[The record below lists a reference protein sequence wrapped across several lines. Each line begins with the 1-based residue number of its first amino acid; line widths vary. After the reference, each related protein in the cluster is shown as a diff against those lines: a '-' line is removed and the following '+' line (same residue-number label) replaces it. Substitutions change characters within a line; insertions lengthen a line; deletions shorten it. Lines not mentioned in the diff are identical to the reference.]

1 MPRSAAK
8 LGNGSPV
15 APGDG
20 APLRYWSG
28 LPVRMSGLTRWR
40 ALTPCIRR
48 MNDIPSRV
56 SLGAWLNRSLKAP
69 QNILEL
75 LLLITNAAASGGLGC
90 PSMAAVGHGLHF
102 SRLTLESSILPTA
115 NIVGHVRPPWIDA
128 TETMSD

>member
-1 MPRSAAK
+1 

-20 APLRYWSG
+20 APLRNWSG
-28 LPVRMSGLTRWR
+28 LPVRVSGLTRWR
-40 ALTPCIRR
+40 ALTPCILR

-75 LLLITNAAASGGLGC
+75 LLYDYKPGC
-90 PSMAAVGHGLHF
+90 ERGIRVLVHGDG
-102 SRLTLESSILPTA
+102 RA
-115 NIVGHVRPPWIDA
+115 RPPFLQANLGIFHTPYRQHSWSRPPPMD
-128 TETMSD
+128 